1 MKRNFI
7 AQIQKGLDL
16 EHYTSLKPGPVP
28 KLGTDTEDTADT
40 QTQTHRQTHTHTGLD
55 MELLRN

>member
-28 KLGTDTEDTADT
+28 KLGTDTGDTADT
-40 QTQTHRQTHTHTGLD
+40 QTHTQTDTHTQDHV
-55 MELLRN
+55 